1 MQEGGIVRTRAGLEW
16 ALKAV
21 EELDGVARA
30 GGGAAQ
36 GVADTAAWLRAQAA
50 LTAAGLVLE
59 AALRRTE
66 SRGAHFREDFPQADD
81 ARWLGH
87 LRVRQTAAGA
97 NGRSCEGERRASAAG
112 AGLLH
117 RPLEAG
123 LRLHQRFLRDG
134 VGDAEIP
141 RESRRP
147 APG

>member
-1 MQEGGIVRTRAGLEW
+1 MTAAEVGRRLGQIMWREGGIVRTRAGLER
-16 ALKAV
+16 ALRAV

-36 GVADTAAWLRAQAA
+36 GAPETAAWLRAQAA

-87 LRVRQTAAGA
+87 LRVRQTAAG
-97 NGRSCEGERRASAAG
+97 
-112 AGLLH
+112 
-117 RPLEAG
+117 
-123 LRLHQRFLRDG
+123 
-134 VGDAEIP
+134 
-141 RESRRP
+141 REWSFAR
-147 APG
+147 G